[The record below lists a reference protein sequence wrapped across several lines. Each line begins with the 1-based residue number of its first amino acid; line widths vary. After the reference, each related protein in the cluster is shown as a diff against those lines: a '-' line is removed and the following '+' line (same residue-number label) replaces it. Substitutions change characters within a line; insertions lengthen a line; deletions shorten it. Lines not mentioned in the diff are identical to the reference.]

1 MHIIMLL
8 AKYPALNLMSAPPSS
23 NMGNIV
29 VMIRAIVNPVLHAAR
44 ATAFTF
50 YAVRGKL

>member
-29 VMIRAIVNPVLHAAR
+29 VMIRAIVNPVLHAAQGSGIY
-44 ATAFTF
+44 FLC
-50 YAVRGKL
+50 G

>member
-8 AKYPALNLMSAPPSS
+8 VKYPALNLMSAPPSS

-29 VMIRAIVNPVLHAAR
+29 VMIRAIVNPVLHAAQDSGIY
-44 ATAFTF
+44 FLC
-50 YAVRGKL
+50 G